1 MGGALGAGD
10 VCVQYM
16 NVCVCVFCGVL
27 FLLLCG
33 ISPQR
38 PYTYDRT

>member
-16 NVCVCVFCGVL
+16 NVCVCVFLRGS
-27 FLLLCG
+27 FLTTLWYQPPET
-33 ISPQR
+33 IHI
-38 PYTYDRT
+38 

>member
-16 NVCVCVFCGVL
+16 NVCVCVLRGS
-27 FLLLCG
+27 FLTTLWYQPPET
-33 ISPQR
+33 IHI
-38 PYTYDRT
+38 